1 MDDPT
6 LYLRYAAAL
15 IFVLALLGAFAFAA
29 RAFGFLAQT
38 TSRKPGERR
47 LNLIESLMLDARR
60 RLVLVR
66 RDDREYLILLSPAG
80 EVVLDDKIEVR
91 DIPEATITGSGSTFV
106 TIKTEPR
113 L

>member
-29 RAFGFLAQT
+29 RAFGFIAAT
-38 TSRKPGERR
+38 TKKPGERR
-47 LNLIESLMLDARR
+47 LNLIETLMLDARR